1 VILQNRLGL
10 YIVRVPDPFVGLPG
24 GASSARRTCGEAARL
39 LAEEVAAKYDL
50 SLADLL
56 PENRERRISWPR
68 HHVMAALR
76 ERGYSTE
83 SIGQLLKRDASTVS
97 HGSRQHLQ
105 RMEWAS
111 VMKNAGTGAKDQL
124 DLFKI
129 SAGTAGR

>member
-1 VILQNRLGL
+1 MILQNRLGL

-24 GASSARRTCGEAARL
+24 GGSLARKACGEAARL

-68 HHVMAALR
+68 HHVMAALW
-76 ERGYSTE
+76 ERGYSTY
-83 SIGQLLKRDASTVS
+83 SIGRLLKRDASTVR

-111 VMKNAGTGAKDQL
+111 VLKSAGAGAKDQL
-124 DLFKI
+124 ELFNLNEEA
-129 SAGTAGR
+129 SGR